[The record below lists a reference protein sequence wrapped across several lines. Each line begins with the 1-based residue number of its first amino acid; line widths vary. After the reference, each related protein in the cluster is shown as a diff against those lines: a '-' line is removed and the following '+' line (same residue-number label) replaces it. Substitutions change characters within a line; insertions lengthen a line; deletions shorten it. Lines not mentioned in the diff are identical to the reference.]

1 MDTRTALLNSAE
13 TLARSKGFD
22 AFSYADLAEKVG
34 VRKAS
39 IHHHFPTKADLG
51 LELISRYREVFLVA
65 LGKIA
70 ARDVTASV
78 KLNAYLALYRS
89 ALKGGT
95 QVCLCVAFS
104 AGRDS
109 FDKGVL
115 AELNA
120 FHSESLTW
128 LAAMFQE
135 GRDDMSISGIEDP
148 LSEARACLALVEGAQ
163 LMARAAKDIS
173 RFDEAVSL
181 LRNRA
186 GLNTYS

>member
-13 TLARSKGFD
+13 SLARSKGFD
-22 AFSYADLAEKVG
+22 AFSYADLSEKVG
-34 VRKAS
+34 IRKAS

-51 LELISRYREVFLVA
+51 LELISRYREVFFVA

-70 ARDVTASV
+70 ARDVSAAV
-78 KLNAYLALYRS
+78 KLNAYLVLYRR
-89 ALKGGT
+89 ALKGGA

-120 FHSESLTW
+120 FHNESLTW
-128 LAAMFQE
+128 LTSLFQE
-135 GRDDMSISGIEDP
+135 GRDDSSISGIKNP

-163 LMARAAKDIS
+163 LMARAAKGI
-173 RFDEAVSL
+173 RQFDDAVSL
-181 LRNRA
+181 LRSRA
-186 GLNTYS
+186 S